1 MKPKQQNQQ
10 RQTKLQYNLI
20 SGLECSKSANKANAV
35 NKSWPTDK
43 KRNLCQE
50 KKQKKVTH

>member
-43 KRNLCQE
+43 KEIYAKRRN
-50 KKQKKVTH
+50 KKK